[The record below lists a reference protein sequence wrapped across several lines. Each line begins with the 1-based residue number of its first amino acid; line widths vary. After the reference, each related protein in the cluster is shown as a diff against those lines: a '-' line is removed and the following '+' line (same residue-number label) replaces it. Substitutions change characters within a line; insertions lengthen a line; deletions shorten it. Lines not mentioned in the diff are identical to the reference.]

1 VPCVEASFG
10 WSRLDR
16 HTRAHCIKA
25 VLPAVM
31 QRVSIVAAVAL
42 AVISS
47 CCWADEPQGTLKKI
61 IDTRVIRLG
70 YQRDLAPFSFAG
82 ADGRPSGLCHR
93 IVAGI
98 RNEFGL
104 GLLDVEWIQLTLADR
119 FQRVVQGDVDLE
131 CAASA
136 ITLSRQRQVDFSAM
150 IWIDSKTF
158 LVKRG
163 QSVRTLADL
172 AGKRVAVVA
181 GTTNEKILREV
192 LLSQVVQ
199 GGAVTT
205 EVVLVEDHRQG
216 LDALVRGSI
225 HAVAADR
232 MVLAGLAQDS
242 SDLQQLSVADYQFAY
257 EPLGLTLRRND
268 ADFKFAV
275 NQVLAGLYRTGS
287 VRQIYNRWFSNVG
300 PPPPML
306 DALYDLNGLRD

>member
-1 VPCVEASFG
+1 M
-10 WSRLDR
+10 
-16 HTRAHCIKA
+16 HA
-25 VLPAVM
+25 VAV
-31 QRVSIVAAVAL
+31 VVAL
-42 AVISS
+42 ALAAMSPS
-47 CCWADEPQGTLKKI
+47 WGADAPQGTLKRI

-82 ADGRPSGLCHR
+82 ADGRPSGYSIDLCHR
-93 IVAGI
+93 IVSGI

-104 GLLDVEWIQLTLADR
+104 GLLDIEWIEVTLADR
-119 FQRVVQGDVDLE
+119 FQRVVEGNVDLE

-163 QSVRTLADL
+163 QFVKTLADL

-192 LLSQVVQ
+192 LLSQVLQ

-205 EVVLVEDHRQG
+205 EVVLVEDHRRG

-225 HAVAADR
+225 DAVAADR
-232 MVLAGLAQDS
+232 TVLAGLAQDAP
-242 SDLQQLSVADYQFAY
+242 DPQQLSVADYQFAY
-257 EPLGLTLRRND
+257 EPLALTLRRND

-275 NQVLAGLYRTGS
+275 NQVLSRLYRTGA
-287 VRQIYNRWFSNVG
+287 VKQIYNRWFAHVG
-300 PPPPML
+300 PPPPLL